1 MADGN
6 PQDVDMKKE
15 DPESGESE
23 EEEED
28 EEAKKEARVK
38 ELDQVLRSDP
48 SDYQAHVD
56 RIGLLKELAEL
67 DRLRAAREDFSSA
80 YPLSPELWLQ
90 WIEDEKGLVVTDADK
105 ERVFSL
111 FDRAARDYSSVQ
123 VWLEHCQFAL
133 GGLGSEAGAAKA
145 REVFERAVAEVG
157 LHVSK
162 GALVWEAYREFESAM
177 ASLAAS
183 EEAKKKQKD
192 KVDKLFRRQ
201 LTVPLLGM
209 EVTMEEYREWRAG
222 REPEKAATDAYRAA
236 KKQLDEREDF
246 ETRLAQSEED
256 EDKRLEVYN
265 EYVAFEMKV
274 ALPARIRSLCE
285 RRITDHCLVPS
296 AWSEYLRYLEKTF
309 SDPLVSLATYKRAVR
324 NCPWSADVWVDYLR
338 HLERNEHPQKE
349 AVAAFESA
357 LQGGITGEHALRVW
371 MAFLDLKRRQMK
383 YDNYG
388 DEEEDKKEQER
399 GEMRSL
405 FGKAVEHLAT
415 LGADPEC
422 RVARYWASL
431 EGDRFRA
438 MDRARSLWADVV
450 ANEVVGQQAK
460 FWTEYIH
467 LEKAL
472 GDTKHL
478 RKLFPKALERCRDW
492 PETVGELWLQFER
505 EEGTLKSMEEA
516 ETKLEK
522 KMEKVRAAR
531 DREKNRE
538 AEEAKRR
545 EEKVEK
551 KKERDKEKRREF
563 RRDRAEAKRE
573 GLKRKAEE
581 KESGFK
587 MPGEPVFKKPILPT
601 DSGATAMA
609 APSPD
614 FKSDVRPPP
623 GFKGEVKPPP
633 GFKGDVKPPPGFKGN
648 VKPPPGLKQQQQQEE
663 SDGGKPKTDGA
674 QGEEDPEK
682 NARMVFLSNIDFGA
696 GKDDI
701 QQFMSSS
708 GKVLEVRLVKG
719 DDGKSRG
726 FAYVEFS
733 SEAEAKAALVR
744 DREPLSGRP
753 LFISE
758 MNKKG
763 FQFKYGTGLEEK
775 KLFVSKL
782 PRTITSEKIQRVFG
796 KFGSIVALRLPE
808 LRDGTPKGIAFVEY
822 EEARS
827 AKAAVQGADGAIID
841 GRIISVAISNPPP
854 RKQQQQQGGG
864 GGGAG
869 AFAAGRGRGTGEA
882 PDPSSSLGAGTRD
895 PGGGGRKSR
904 VQVPLVPRSLQVRP
918 LPQAAGAPLVA
929 NSSKAANG
937 NTANGKEKR
946 SNDDFRNMLLGKK

>member
-1 MADGN
+1 MADEN
-6 PQDVDMKKE
+6 PQDIDMAKE
-15 DPESGESE
+15 DPESGESEE

-38 ELDQVLRSDP
+38 ELDQVLRLDP
-48 SDYQAHVD
+48 SNYQAHVD

-90 WIEDEKGLVVTDADK
+90 WIEDEKGLAAMDSDK

-111 FDRAARDYSSVQ
+111 FDRAAGDYSSVQ
-123 VWLEHCQFAL
+123 VWLEHCQFTL
-133 GGLGSEAGAAKA
+133 GGLGSEADAAKA

-183 EEAKKKQKD
+183 EEARKKQND

-201 LTVPLLGM
+201 LTVPLLDM

-222 REPEKAATDAYRAA
+222 REPEKAAVDAYKAA
-236 KKQLDEREDF
+236 KKQLDEREEF

-256 EDKRLEVYN
+256 EEKRLEVYN
-265 EYVAFEMKV
+265 EYVAFEMKA

-309 SDPLVSLATYKRAVR
+309 SDPSVSLAAYKRAVR

-338 HLERNEHPQKE
+338 HLERNEHPLKE

-357 LQGGITGEHALRVW
+357 LRGGIAGEDALRVW
-371 MAFLDLKRRQMK
+371 MAFLDFKRRQMK
-383 YDNYG
+383 YDDY
-388 DEEEDKKEQER
+388 EEDEDDKREQER
-399 GEMRSL
+399 DEMRSL

-415 LGADPEC
+415 LGADPEF
-422 RVARYWASL
+422 RVVRYWASL

-450 ANEVVGQQAK
+450 ANEAVGQQAK

-522 KMEKVRAAR
+522 KMEKVRATR
-531 DREKNRE
+531 DKEKNRE

-581 KESGFK
+581 GGFK
-587 MPGEPVFKKPILPT
+587 TPGEPVFKKPNLLT
-601 DSGATAMA
+601 DGGAA
-609 APSPD
+609 AVPAPPPG

-623 GFKGEVKPPP
+623 GFKG
-633 GFKGDVKPPPGFKGN
+633 GFKPAPGFKGN
-648 VKPPPGLKQQQQQEE
+648 VKPPPGFKDNVKPPPVFKQQQQQQEE
-663 SDGGKPKTDGA
+663 SDGGKPKTAGSP
-674 QGEEDPEK
+674 GEEDPEK
-682 NARMVFLSNIDFGA
+682 NARTVFLSNIDFATGE
-696 GKDDI
+696 DVI

-708 GKVLEVRLVKG
+708 GKILEMRLVKG
-719 DDGKSRG
+719 YDGKSRG

-733 SEAEAKAALVR
+733 SEAEAKAALAR
-744 DREPLSGRP
+744 DRELLSGRP

-782 PRTITSEKIQRVFG
+782 PRTVTNEKIQRVFG

-808 LRDGTPKGIAFVEY
+808 LRDGTPKGIAFVEF
-822 EEARS
+822 EEACS
-827 AKAAVQGADGAIID
+827 AKAAVQGADGAVID
-841 GRIISVAISNPPP
+841 GKIISVAISNPPP

-864 GGGAG
+864 GAG
-869 AFAAGRGRGTGEA
+869 VFATGIGRGAGEA
-882 PDPSSSLGAGTRD
+882 PDPWSSLGGGTRD

-904 VQVPLVPRSLQVRP
+904 VQLPLVPRSLQVRP
-918 LPQAAGAPLVA
+918 LPQAAIAAPVA

-937 NTANGKEKR
+937 NAANGKEKR
-946 SNDDFRNMLLGKK
+946 SNEDFRNMLLGKK